1 MKHNHESV
9 FISPVIVVRRAIGL
23 IHRNAFG
30 RAAVALLGSLLVLTG
45 AGCSSSGTP
54 TSASFASVTLR
65 GYSLQQIGT
74 TTKQVFQEAGY
85 SGGSF
90 YRMEQM
96 VFERGGSTMNN
107 LAHGGLTSA
116 QSGTGV
122 TERVKTELVS
132 LGVDT
137 YRLQCQAYMV
147 RNAGDSFYTE
157 EQRLSSFRSGPYQKL
172 LDEVAKRLASTTANK

>member
-1 MKHNHESV
+1 VKQNNQSI
-9 FISPVIVVRRAIGL
+9 FFSPVIVVSRTIEL
-23 IHRNAFG
+23 FHRNAFG
-30 RAAVALLGSLLVLTG
+30 CAAVALLGSLLVLTG

-96 VFERGGSTMNN
+96 VFERQGSSMNN
-107 LAHGGLTSA
+107 LAYGGLSSA

-132 LGVDT
+132 LGVDS

-147 RNAGDSFYTE
+147 RNAGDSFYAD

-172 LDEVAKRLASTTANK
+172 LDEVAKRLASTSANR